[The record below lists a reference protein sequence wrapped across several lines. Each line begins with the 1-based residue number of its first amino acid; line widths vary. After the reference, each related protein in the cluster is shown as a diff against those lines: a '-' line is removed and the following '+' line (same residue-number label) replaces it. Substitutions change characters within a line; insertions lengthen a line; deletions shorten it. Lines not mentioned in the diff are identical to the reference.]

1 MRPNA
6 VLQRKCGTP
15 SYVATEILDGDDG
28 YGKPAD
34 MWSVGVVMF
43 LVLRGKLPFQ
53 GDTDKE
59 ITHGIVSVPVVLNDK
74 QWRRR
79 SSELRDFVS
88 CTFDQ
93 SMVVCVQHSLCV
105 DRSVLMLCFVFFVA
119 TGEYIVVKKTRG
131 KINRQRSIAT

>member
-1 MRPNA
+1 M
-6 VLQRKCGTP
+6 LQRKCGTP
-15 SYVATEILDGDDG
+15 SYVAPEILDGDDG

-74 QWRRR
+74 H
-79 SSELRDFVS
+79 FVS

>member
-1 MRPNA
+1 

-15 SYVATEILDGDDG
+15 SYVAPEILDGDDG